1 MSEFRAGIMR
11 RVMLSLWAMATLV
24 LVFVLGLLV
33 REMVRAG
40 EDPLA
45 ILHRPAGDSAA
56 RNAPRAPAAP
66 LGTREIT
73 LYFAAADGI
82 SLVPEQRRIEIVS
95 SAVENCRSALRE
107 LIAGPSRLHLPVI
120 APAAE
125 VRALYLLEDGEL
137 VIDFSG
143 DLQAESASLRGAAIE
158 TLMVYAVV
166 NSLTQPELRGEHAQ
180 GVRRVRFLIEGS
192 PPQETFP
199 AHLDLTAPVGPDQR
213 WIHEPGAAPENA

>member
-1 MSEFRAGIMR
+1 MSEYRAAIFR

-45 ILHRPAGDSAA
+45 LLHRPAENQVARSA
-56 RNAPRAPAAP
+56 PHPPAAP

-73 LYFAAADGI
+73 LYFAAADGV
-82 SLVPEQRRIEIVS
+82 SLVPEKRRIEIVS

-107 LIAGPSRLHLPVI
+107 LIAGPSRLHFPVL
-120 APAAE
+120 AATTE

-137 VIDFSG
+137 VIDFSS
-143 DLQAESASLRGAAIE
+143 DLQAESAGLRGAALE

-166 NSLTQPELRGEHAQ
+166 NTLTQPELRGEHAQ

-199 AHLDLTAPVGPDQR
+199 AHLDLTAPIGPDQH
-213 WIHEPGAAPENA
+213 WMHAPGTAPADA